1 MLQDTIARPQWPRE
15 DIHGS
20 IEVGGGENEGILTAV
35 VAKSTLRR
43 ILMNISEGKY
53 RNNLQN

>member
-1 MLQDTIARPQWPRE
+1 VLQDTIARPQWPRE